1 MTQQTD
7 DTDSTDDAQP
17 LTHDWI
23 AVLAEYW
30 RQADW
35 EQFSGQQQ
43 AHEDTFGE
51 RLIPATRAGDV
62 HGALETLAKGLGIA
76 TPDLPTAHVD
86 PLVAHD
92 EAAMRV
98 LRREHVWL
106 TNKASE
112 TVDNYFAARDGD
124 NETTP
129 STTDLSD
136 FITTED

>member
-1 MTQQTD
+1 MTDTQQTPT
-7 DTDSTDDAQP
+7 TDEP
-17 LTHDWI
+17 LEHDWI

-43 AHEDTFGE
+43 AREDTFGE
-51 RLIPATRAGDV
+51 RLISATRAGSV

-76 TPDLPTAHVD
+76 TPDLPTENLD
-86 PLVAHD
+86 ELVAND
-92 EAAMRV
+92 ADAMAV

-112 TVDNYFAARDGD
+112 TVDAYFVAKNGGTGGQ
-124 NETTP
+124 TT
-129 STTDLSD
+129 TALND
-136 FITTED
+136 FITTETDE